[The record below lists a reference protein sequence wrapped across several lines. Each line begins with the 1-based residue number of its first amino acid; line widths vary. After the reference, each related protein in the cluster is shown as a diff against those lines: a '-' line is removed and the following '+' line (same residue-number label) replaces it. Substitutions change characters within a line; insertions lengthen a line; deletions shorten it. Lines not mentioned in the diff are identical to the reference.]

1 MEYTTGDSSAP
12 RKVGRSPLLVI
23 FVTVFIDLLGFGI
36 IIPMLPF
43 YAQDFGASEFLV
55 GLLFA
60 SYSLMQFLFAPVW
73 GRVSDA
79 VGRRPIILISLL
91 GTSLAF
97 TIFGLAQSLLI
108 LFVGRILAGAFGAVI
123 TTAYAF
129 IADVTTPENRAKG
142 MGMVGAAFGL
152 GFIFGPFVGGVM
164 ADAFGLAAPAF
175 AAAGL
180 ALANLILA
188 WFTLPETF
196 PAAARA
202 KGVDHRLRRTFSL
215 VRFWEALHHPAVGA
229 LLLLYFFITLAFAN
243 LEATYALLTEDLLGW
258 GAGENGYAFAYI
270 GVVMVIVQG
279 GLIRP
284 LSHRFGEHRLII
296 AGTLLLVPG
305 LGFLPFSGGAPVL
318 LILTG
323 ALALGNGLNSPSLGS
338 LISRGVGE
346 NEQGGI
352 MGIMQSLGSLA
363 RVLGPL
369 WGGYT
374 FGRIGPAAPY
384 WSAAILMGFCVI
396 VAVVLLVRYDGS
408 RGGGGARGREQR
420 SQPPPVT
427 DG

>member
-1 MEYTTGDSSAP
+1 
-12 RKVGRSPLLVI
+12 VI
-23 FVTVFIDLLGFGI
+23 FVTVFIDLLGFGL

-43 YAQDFGASEFLV
+43 YAKDFGASEFLV

-73 GRVSDA
+73 GRISDA
-79 VGRRPIILISLL
+79 VGRRPIILISLF

-97 TIFGLAQSLLI
+97 TIFGLAHTLVI
-108 LFVGRILAGAFGAVI
+108 LFVGRILAGMFGAVI

-129 IADVTTPENRAKG
+129 IADVTTPKNRAQG

-152 GFIFGPFVGGVM
+152 GFIFGPAVGGIM
-164 ADAFGLAAPAF
+164 TDAFGLAAPAF
-175 AAAGL
+175 GAAGL
-180 ALANLILA
+180 AFANLVLA
-188 WFTLPETF
+188 WFTLPETY

-202 KGVDHRLRRTFSL
+202 KGADHRVRRTLSMNRL
-215 VRFWEALHHPAVGA
+215 WEALHHPAVGA

-258 GAGENGYAFAYI
+258 GAPENGWAFTYI
-270 GVVMVIVQG
+270 GIVMVVVQG

-284 LSHRFGEHRLII
+284 LSHRFGEHRLIV

-305 LGFLPFSGGAPVL
+305 LGLLPFSGSAPIL
-318 LILTG
+318 LVLTG

-346 NEQGGI
+346 DEQGGM
-352 MGIMQSLGSLA
+352 MGIMQSMGSLA

-374 FGRIGPAAPY
+374 FGRIGPSAPY
-384 WSAAILMGFCVI
+384 WSAAILMGLCVI
-396 VAVVLLVRYDGS
+396 VAVVLLVRYDVS
-408 RGGGGARGREQR
+408 RKRDEVSDRER
-420 SQPPPVT
+420 DSELPPISE
-427 DG
+427 G